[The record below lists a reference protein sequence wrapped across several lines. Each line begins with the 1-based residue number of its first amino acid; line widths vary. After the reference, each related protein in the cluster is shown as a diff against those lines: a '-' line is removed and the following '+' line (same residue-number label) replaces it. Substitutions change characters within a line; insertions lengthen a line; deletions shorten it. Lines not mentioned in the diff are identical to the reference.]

1 LKKFLLIFF
10 FSLNFIASAN
20 AANLKIKQFDGEI
33 FDLENQKGKA
43 VLVVFWASW
52 CGNCKKQ
59 LPILDEIYQKN
70 KNRNFE
76 VIAIST
82 DFPKQRQ
89 NAINFAQ
96 KLSFKTASAHDVINA
111 SFSKPELVP
120 TYYLINEKGEFVKEI
135 FENEELNA
143 SDLQEILDQILK

>member
-1 LKKFLLIFF
+1 MKKLLLIFF
-10 FSLNFIASAN
+10 FSLTFIAN
-20 AANLKIKQFDGEI
+20 ASSANLKIKQFNGEI

-59 LPILDEIYQKN
+59 LPILDEVYQKN
-70 KNRNFE
+70 KKRNFE

-89 NAINFAQ
+89 KAINFA
-96 KLSFKTASAHDVINA
+96 KEFSFKTASANDVINA
-111 SFSKPELVP
+111 SFSKPDAVP
-120 TYYLINEKGEFVKEI
+120 TYYLINKKGEFVKEI
-135 FENEELNA
+135 FESDELNA
-143 SDLQEILDQILK
+143 RDLQKILDDF